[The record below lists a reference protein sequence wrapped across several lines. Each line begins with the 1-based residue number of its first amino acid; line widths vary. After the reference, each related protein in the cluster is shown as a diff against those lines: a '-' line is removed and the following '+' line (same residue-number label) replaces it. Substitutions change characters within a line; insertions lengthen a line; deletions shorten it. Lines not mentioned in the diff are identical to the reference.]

1 MGFVRGVVWTAGAV
15 ALGVGLATVEI
26 DGKTPL
32 AHARK
37 AWERA
42 EAGEW
47 LKDRAEQVMD
57 RARGAVGQ
65 PQQPRER
72 HSDED
77 RAALDR
83 IIAKRSGNSGSGGN
97 TASH

>member
-1 MGFVRGVVWTAGAV
+1 MGFVRGVVWTVGAV

-26 DGKTPL
+26 SGKTPL
-32 AHARK
+32 ARARK
-37 AWERA
+37 AWDRA
-42 EAGEW
+42 EAGDW
-47 LKDRAEQVMD
+47 VKDRAEEAVD
-57 RARGAVGQ
+57 RARGAIGQ

-83 IIAKRSGNSGSGGN
+83 IIAKRGAGNAGG
-97 TASH
+97 TSR

>member
-1 MGFVRGVVWTAGAV
+1 MGFVRGVVWTVGAV
-15 ALGVGLATVEI
+15 ALGVGLATVEVG
-26 DGKTPL
+26 GKTAL
-32 AHARK
+32 GHARK

-47 LKDRAEQVMD
+47 LKDRAEDAVD
-57 RARGAVGQ
+57 RARGAIGQ

-77 RAALDR
+77 RAALER
-83 IIAKRSGNSGSGGN
+83 IIAKRGGSAN
-97 TASH
+97 R

>member
-1 MGFVRGVVWTAGAV
+1 MGFVRGVVWTVGAV
-15 ALGVGLATVEI
+15 ALGAGLTTVEI
-26 DGKTPL
+26 GGKTAL

-47 LKDRAEQVMD
+47 LKDRAEDAVD
-57 RARGAVGQ
+57 RARGALGQ

-77 RAALDR
+77 RAALER
-83 IIAKRSGNSGSGGN
+83 IIAKRGGSGSN
-97 TASH
+97 SSR

>member
-47 LKDRAEQVMD
+47 LKDRA
-57 RARGAVGQ
+57 
-65 PQQPRER
+65 
-72 HSDED
+72 
-77 RAALDR
+77 ALDR